1 MPFVATRM
9 GPDYYAQSEKYHMY
23 CLYVESEKLVQMN
36 LLTKQK
42 QSHRCRKQTYGYQE
56 GKGRRRDKSGDWDSH
71 IYNTIHIIV

>member
-42 QSHRCRKQTYGYQE
+42 QSHRCRKQTYGNWE
-56 GKGRRRDKSGDWDSH
+56 ERGRGITWEVETD
-71 IYNTIHIIV
+71 IYTVLYIK